1 MKKVG
6 IHILFWISY
15 TLIFA
20 LISTAFAS
28 TTDMTYPPMIRF
40 GRYWLN
46 EIGML
51 PLKTIAAYGFILW
64 IVPNFFLKAK
74 NVKGTLISIIGLLII
89 VILYRLQIYYVAYPL
104 MYDEFPH
111 YFTLEPK
118 RILYSMVDVVPPI
131 ALLSTIQL
139 INNKIQ
145 SQHREKELL
154 HQKLESELRYLKAQ
168 TNPHFLFNTLNNIYA
183 LARKNSPNT
192 SEAILHLSDILRFML
207 YECSSKRISIASEVK
222 IIKDYIQLEKIRF
235 NKKLRLLDQYEM
247 DNPSQLV
254 APMILLPLVENAFK
268 HGVGNSRF
276 ESEID
281 IKLKLDQ
288 GNLNFS
294 IRNTFEI
301 DQGNKEFEGIGIAN
315 VRRQLELI
323 YPDKHSFE
331 ISRDDGIFSIKMKI
345 NLNRQNGQA

>member
-1 MKKVG
+1 MLTHKLRK
-6 IHILFWISY
+6 
-15 TLIFA
+15 TL
-20 LISTAFAS
+20 S
-28 TTDMTYPPMIRF
+28 
-40 GRYWLN
+40 
-46 EIGML
+46 
-51 PLKTIAAYGFILW
+51 
-64 IVPNFFLKAK
+64 
-74 NVKGTLISIIGLLII
+74 I
-89 VILYRLQIYYVAYPL
+89 VILACVGLISLAAISLIPQVKFDYKFEKFLPPSDEDLQFYWEHI
-104 MYDEFPH
+104 DRFESDNDF
-111 YFTLEPK
+111 
-118 RILYSMVDVVPPI
+118 
-131 ALLSTIQL
+131 LLLGIDNTKGIFQL
-139 INNKIQ
+139 
-145 SQHREKELL
+145 REID
-154 HQKLESELRYLKAQ
+154 KLESELRYLKAQ

-235 NKKLRLLDQYEM
+235 NKKLRFLDQYEM